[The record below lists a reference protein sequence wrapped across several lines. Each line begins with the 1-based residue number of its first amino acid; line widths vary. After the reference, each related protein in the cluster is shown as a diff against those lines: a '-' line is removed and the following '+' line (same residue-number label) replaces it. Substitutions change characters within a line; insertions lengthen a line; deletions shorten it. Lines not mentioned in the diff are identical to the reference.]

1 MALKVQVNSNP
12 VSRLA
17 AQVNTQPSINTR
29 LKKIDFSLVKLEE
42 LTNVDENGLQD
53 GYTLIYDA
61 GTQQWNTQELTDN
74 NINIGNIDGGT
85 Y

>member
-61 GTQQWNTQELTDN
+61 GTQQWTTQELTDN

>member
-1 MALKVQVNSNP
+1 MPITVQVNTTSSASL
-12 VSRLA
+12 VTK
-17 AQVNTQPSINTR
+17 VNTPPAINTR

-61 GTQQWNTQELTDN
+61 GTQQWTTQELTDD

>member
-1 MALKVQVNSNP
+1 MPVTVQIGTSATSLVTK
-12 VSRLA
+12 
-17 AQVNTQPSINTR
+17 VNTPPAINTR

-42 LTNVDENGLQD
+42 LTNVDENVNGLQD

-61 GTQQWNTQELTDN
+61 GTEQWITQQLTGDS
-74 NINIGNIDGGT
+74 INNIDGGT

>member
-42 LTNVDENGLQD
+42 LTNVDVNGLQD

-61 GTQQWNTQELTDN
+61 GTQQWTTQELTDN